1 MKRTLTLLALITTF
15 SGLQAMASDKSC
27 LMSLEEQRTMIMTEG
42 TRALNDEPTSE
53 CFERLVASE
62 MQTLKKS
69 AAKSALDR
77 KAVIRDMQES
87 AVKGEIFDSSNP
99 QY

>member
-1 MKRTLTLLALITTF
+1 
-15 SGLQAMASDKSC
+15 
-27 LMSLEEQRTMIMTEG
+27 
-42 TRALNDEPTSE
+42 
-53 CFERLVASE
+53 

-69 AAKSALDR
+69 AAKSAPDR